1 MPSGGARPGAGRKVE
16 AGRCGEATPVVRL
29 P

>member
-1 MPSGGARPGAGRKVE
+1 MPSGGARPGFGRKVE
-16 AGRCGEATPVVRL
+16 AGRWGEATPVRRL